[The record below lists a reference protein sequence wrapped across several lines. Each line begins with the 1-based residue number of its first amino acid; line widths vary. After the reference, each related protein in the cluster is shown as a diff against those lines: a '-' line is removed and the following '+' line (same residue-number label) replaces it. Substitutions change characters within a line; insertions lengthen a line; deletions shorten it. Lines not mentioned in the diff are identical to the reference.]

1 MDLNSRNGGVWKTE
15 VIIFLESFF
24 DVFSIWCEKRFEK
37 TYLRKHINTHL
48 LGKGHTEIFD
58 YISDEKTK
66 TKR

>member
-1 MDLNSRNGGVWKTE
+1 MFFKYGVKDDLK
-15 VIIFLESFF
+15 
-24 DVFSIWCEKRFEK
+24 K

-48 LGKGHTEIFD
+48 LRKGHMEIFD

>member
-15 VIIFLESFF
+15 VIIFWNHFSMFF
-24 DVFSIWCEKRFEK
+24 KYGVKNDLKNISSKTYKHTPLEKRS
-37 TYLRKHINTHL
+37 HGN
-48 LGKGHTEIFD
+48 FD

>member
-15 VIIFLESFF
+15 VIIFWNHFSMFF
-24 DVFSIWCEKRFEK
+24 KYGVKKRFEK

-48 LGKGHTEIFD
+48 LRKGHTEIFD